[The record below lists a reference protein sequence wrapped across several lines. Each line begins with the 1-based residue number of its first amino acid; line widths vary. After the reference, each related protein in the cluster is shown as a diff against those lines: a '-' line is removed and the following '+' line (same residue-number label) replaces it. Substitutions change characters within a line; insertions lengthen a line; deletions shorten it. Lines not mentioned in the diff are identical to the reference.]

1 MIDAI
6 LANMRTY
13 WQVHVLLLVYTAML
27 ATHAWTANRQTKSV
41 SDYYVGGRTM
51 GGVAIGLSFF
61 ATYSSTN
68 SFVGFSGQSYTW
80 GIAWLLLIPFIV
92 GMSLFAWVA
101 VAPRLR
107 RWTEALDSLTLPDFI
122 GFRYDSNAARMAAA
136 VIVLFA
142 SLFYMTAVFKGIGN
156 LLEAFLDIPYRGAIV
171 IVFFIVMV
179 YTAVGGFISV
189 VKTDTVQ
196 GVVMILASVLLAW
209 GTIDA
214 AGGVGALTAVRA
226 DPATT
231 HLFDWNGGVAFAVVL
246 GVVFSGTVKFAVEP
260 RQLSRFYAL
269 ADARALRTGVWVS
282 TLSFAVAYTLI
293 VPVGLYARRIFPSG
307 ITETDA
313 VVPQLL
319 TASGAFSAG
328 EAAFLLVGMIAAAM
342 SSLDSVLLVT
352 AATADRDIVRV
363 LRPRPATEAAIM
375 RSTRGYVVL
384 FSAITALVALD
395 PPGGIVALTSFSGAL
410 YGACFAPAILFGLWW
425 RRGSGAAVLASFA
438 VGIGVLLG
446 WRLLPWSDAL
456 HEVFPAL
463 GLSVLVFVA
472 VALRTPAIPSAALDA
487 LFAPRPAGESRNPRP
502 GRNS

>member
-6 LANMRTY
+6 LTNLRTH
-13 WQVHVLLLVYTAML
+13 WQVHVLLLVYTVVL
-27 ATHAWTANRQTKSV
+27 SVHAWQANRQTRTV
-41 SDYYVGGRTM
+41 SDFYVGGRTM
-51 GGVAIGLSFF
+51 GGVAIGLSFY

-68 SFVGFSGQSYTW
+68 SFVGFAGQAYTW

-92 GMSLFAWVA
+92 GLSLFAWVA

-107 RWTEALDSLTLPDFI
+107 RWTESLDSLTIPDFI
-122 GFRYDSNAARMAAA
+122 GFRYASTPARLAAA
-136 VIVLFA
+136 VLVLFA

-156 LLEAFLDIPYRGAIV
+156 LLEVFLDIPYRTAIFV
-171 IVFFIVMV
+171 VFFIVMA

-189 VKTDTVQ
+189 VKTDMVQ
-196 GVVMILASVLLAW
+196 GVIMILAAVLLAW

-214 AGGVGALTAVRA
+214 AGGIGALSAVQA
-226 DPATT
+226 DPATR

-269 ADARALRTGVWVS
+269 EDDRAMRTGAWVS
-282 TLSFAVAYTLI
+282 TLSFALSYTLL
-293 VPVGLYARRIFPSG
+293 VPLGLYARRIFPDG
-307 ITETDA
+307 ITDTDA
-313 VVPQLL
+313 IVPQLL
-319 TASGAFSAG
+319 TTSGAFTSG
-328 EAAFLLVGMIAAAM
+328 EGAFLLVAMVAAAM

-363 LRPRPATEAAIM
+363 LRRRPASEASVM
-375 RSTRGYVVL
+375 RATRVYVVL
-384 FSAITALVALD
+384 FSAITAFVALD

-425 RRGSGAAVLASFA
+425 RRGNGAAVLTSFA
-438 VGIGVLLG
+438 VGIFVLLG
-446 WRLLPWSDAL
+446 WRRLPWSEVL

-463 GLSVLVFVA
+463 ALSITAFV
-472 VALRTPAIPSAALDA
+472 VIALLTPVTRSDALDA
-487 LFAPRPAGESRNPRP
+487 LFARPQEG
-502 GRNS
+502 